1 MTELNFLKSGLDAV
15 TRIGSAVLGVV
26 DIRPFIRA
34 VYLLARSRPYEV
46 NFCPVVHTNDEHR
59 FGVRC
64 YP

>member
-1 MTELNFLKSGLDAV
+1 MTELNLLKSGLDAV

-34 VYLLARSRPYEV
+34 VDLLARDCPYEV
-46 NFCPVVHTNDEHR
+46 NFCPVVHTDYEHGL
-59 FGVRC
+59 GVRC